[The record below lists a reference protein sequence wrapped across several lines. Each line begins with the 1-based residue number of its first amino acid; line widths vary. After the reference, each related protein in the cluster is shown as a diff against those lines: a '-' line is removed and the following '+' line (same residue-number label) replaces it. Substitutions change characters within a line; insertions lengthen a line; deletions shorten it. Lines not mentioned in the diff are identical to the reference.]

1 MINWGHVV
9 GTHLPH
15 LMLFGVVVLAAQ
27 IVCQVVTDLG
37 ITLDPVTI
45 WNQRDTVLAAVSA
58 LFAQWTMGL
67 LELF

>member
-1 MINWGHVV
+1 
-9 GTHLPH
+9 
-15 LMLFGVVVLAAQ
+15 MLFGVVVLAAQ
-27 IVCQVVTDLG
+27 IVYQVVTDLG
-37 ITLDPVTI
+37 TTLDPVRI